1 MGAWGS
7 TPATTNG
14 PRGAGAAW
22 EAKVP
27 NESHRARARAV
38 QGSHFKPG
46 GVGRA
51 GAPGGRGG
59 PAEAGGAHPAG
70 TGPPVCA
77 YPFCPSEIRGRRCT
91 VLRTPNKDAASKPS
105 ARLGRVVNCATFR
118 GCKLGALGPTWP
130 TCLSVG
136 PSACGQWVLQVP
148 QEESAPV
155 PLGCH
160 RHLGMSGSAG
170 LRRCFPGNPVL
181 IGDIET

>member
-1 MGAWGS
+1 MGVDPCHNQWAQRRWGCVGS
-7 TPATTNG
+7 KG
-14 PRGAGAAW
+14 PKR
-22 EAKVP
+22 KP
-27 NESHRARARAV
+27 PRARAV

-59 PAEAGGAHPAG
+59 PAEAGGARPAG

-136 PSACGQWVLQVP
+136 PSACGQRVLEVP
-148 QEESAPV
+148 REESAPV

-160 RHLGMSGSAG
+160 RHLGMSGSRDYAG
-170 LRRCFPGNPVL
+170 VSLGIL
-181 IGDIET
+181 Y